1 MSSEVG
7 VGPVE
12 SGLGATVAAA
22 TTLGLLDPVV
32 DAATIALLVSSARA
46 VDQAEGD
53 PGRLGYATAVFGKL
67 LAQAGLD
74 PGGLRKPRGLVD
86 AAELHAA
93 VAARLAALRP

>member
-1 MSSEVG
+1 MPSEVG

-32 DAATIALLVSSARA
+32 DAVTIAVLVSSARA
-46 VDQAEGD
+46 VDAAEGD
-53 PGRLGYATAVFGKL
+53 PGRLGYAAAVLNKG

-74 PGGLRKPRGLVD
+74 PVSLRKHRAVVD
-86 AAELHAA
+86 AEELHRV
-93 VAARLAALRP
+93 VAARLAAPNR